1 VVRVTARLNM
11 LLISHVDN
19 NHVVLWDLTA
29 ERALKLD
36 FTQELVNMDK
46 KKSKM
51 VRLLCAALCGCST
64 PTSWHPTLDSW
75 HPTLDSLHLVVLAC
89 PRPALF
95 RSYLFRS
102 YLVVFW
108 LVLAP
113 RTRTP
118 FLLLSSWQTSIAFD
132 DARSVLF
139 AGHNDGSI
147 FVRKLERTPSGALGV
162 KILRFCDP
170 AKTATTPSRIT
181 CMSYDSLLDRL
192 YTGDMS
198 GLSRIVKKVSGVPYE
213 ATEVGT
219 RAVSDGTFRAR
230 RGSLATGEDAL

>member
-1 VVRVTARLNM
+1 M
-11 LLISHVDN
+11 FCSYS
-19 NHVVLWDLTA
+19 
-29 ERALKLD
+29 ER
-36 FTQELVNMDK
+36 
-46 KKSKM
+46 
-51 VRLLCAALCGCST
+51 RLL
-64 PTSWHPTLDSW
+64 
-75 HPTLDSLHLVVLAC
+75 
-89 PRPALF
+89 
-95 RSYLFRS
+95 RSFPPS
-102 YLVVFW
+102 
-108 LVLAP
+108 
-113 RTRTP
+113 
-118 FLLLSSWQTSIAFD
+118 LSSVPHLLTPSPPLPLGPVWTPLQTSIAFD

-181 CMSYDSLLDRL
+181 CMSFDSLLDRL

-213 ATEVGT
+213 TTEVGT

-230 RGSLATGEDAL
+230 RGSLATGEDAI